1 MSTVHYEWNRAE
13 PRALARLVQPAALP
27 AELAWPNYIN
37 RLDLRLAEG
46 PRGVA
51 AQLYELIR
59 KRALHYDLEPFNPNA
74 GKSQLIRTPAT
85 ILAEQRGTCLD
96 LSVLFATLCLANEL
110 LPLIIVVDG
119 HAFAGLSLMRTRP
132 KVPRAPQYMKWSEG
146 LLTDYTLL
154 QNLAGQEYLFVE
166 CTGLA
171 QSKVLS
177 TDFPEGQGRNSGGT
191 LSFERAVEAGQEQVL
206 QHLRAKD
213 SAATVGQRTFL
224 YALDLHELQV
234 NYGFEPVS
242 AADDAP
248 AAGAP
253 AGKGSIIFGNN
264 AQIGGDVITGDK
276 TETTIVNGDYVGRD
290 KITNNNQG
298 SYSTTVGNV
307 SGSGIAIGAGA
318 QSNYTSGVSGDELGR
333 LFAGI
338 YEQIQARPG
347 SDAQDKEELKTKVQL
362 IEQEARKGDQANAPK
377 VERWLKG
384 LLDFAPDVLELTVAA
399 LSGPAAL
406 TGTVIK
412 NVVQRFKK
420 AGPG

>member
-1 MSTVHYEWNRAE
+1 M
-13 PRALARLVQPAALP
+13 
-27 AELAWPNYIN
+27 
-37 RLDLRLAEG
+37 
-46 PRGVA
+46 
-51 AQLYELIR
+51 
-59 KRALHYDLEPFNPNA
+59 
-74 GKSQLIRTPAT
+74 
-85 ILAEQRGTCLD
+85 
-96 LSVLFATLCLANEL
+96 
-110 LPLIIVVDG
+110 
-119 HAFAGLSLMRTRP
+119 
-132 KVPRAPQYMKWSEG
+132 
-146 LLTDYTLL
+146 
-154 QNLAGQEYLFVE
+154 
-166 CTGLA
+166 
-171 QSKVLS
+171 
-177 TDFPEGQGRNSGGT
+177 
-191 LSFERAVEAGQEQVL
+191 
-206 QHLRAKD
+206 
-213 SAATVGQRTFL
+213 
-224 YALDLHELQV
+224 
-234 NYGFEPVS
+234 
-242 AADDAP
+242 
-248 AAGAP
+248 
-253 AGKGSIIFGNN
+253 
-264 AQIGGDVITGDK
+264 ITGDK